1 MDVAFAAD
9 VPISAALIFSIP
21 FRYRSLQFSTFSRR
35 KSHRR
40 GTGYIWRVT
49 TSRCRP
55 YTEATHTHTHTHTL
69 LATASSNFLLEACRN
84 SARRSTSNYRSVTA
98 KYSQ

>member
-21 FRYRSLQFSTFSRR
+21 FRYRSLQFSTFSCR
-35 KSHRR
+35 KSHRKAGTCR
-40 GTGYIWRVT
+40 RSTGYIWRVT

-55 YTEATHTHTHTHTL
+55 YTEATHTHTHT
-69 LATASSNFLLEACRN
+69 AC
-84 SARRSTSNYRSVTA
+84 
-98 KYSQ
+98 YSQ